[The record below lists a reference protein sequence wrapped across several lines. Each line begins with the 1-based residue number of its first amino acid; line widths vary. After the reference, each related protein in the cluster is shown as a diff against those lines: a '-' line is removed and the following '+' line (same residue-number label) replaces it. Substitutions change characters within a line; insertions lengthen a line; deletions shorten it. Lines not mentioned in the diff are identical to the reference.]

1 MKISSTDCVT
11 ELLAYTYHLTD
22 QLQTTAVP
30 YDQVSDNY
38 RKLIQRA
45 KIRAKSAGIPVQ
57 QFDKALFA
65 VFAWIDETLLET
77 NWQHKQDWIKN
88 SLQKKFFNTTSAGT
102 EFFALLEKLGPED
115 KDILEVY
122 DYCLASGFKGRFYES
137 AFHEKLNTVKT
148 DTLKKLTD
156 GMNAEVP
163 EILFPEAGD
172 TILGKRLK
180 RKRWKGLFGFSSV
193 FILIPII
200 LFFILY
206 YFFNAHLIE
215 IVTGTGVMLK

>member
-22 QLQTTAVP
+22 QVQTTAVP
-30 YDQVSDNY
+30 YDQASDNY
-38 RKLIQRA
+38 RKLIQMA
-45 KIRAKSAGIPVQ
+45 KMRAKSAGIPVQ

-77 NWQHKQDWIKN
+77 TWQHKQDWIKN

-102 EFFALLEKLGPED
+102 EFFAFLEKLGPED

-122 DYCLASGFKGRFYES
+122 DYCLASGFKGCFYES
-137 AFHEKLNTVKT
+137 AYQEKLNTIKT
-148 DTLKKLTD
+148 DTRKKLAD
-156 GMNAEVP
+156 GMDAEIP

-172 TILGKRLK
+172 TILIKRLK
-180 RKRWKGLFGFSSV
+180 RKRWKGLVGFSSV
-193 FILIPII
+193 FILIPIAM
-200 LFFILY
+200 FFILY

-215 IVTGTGVMLK
+215 TVTGAGVILR